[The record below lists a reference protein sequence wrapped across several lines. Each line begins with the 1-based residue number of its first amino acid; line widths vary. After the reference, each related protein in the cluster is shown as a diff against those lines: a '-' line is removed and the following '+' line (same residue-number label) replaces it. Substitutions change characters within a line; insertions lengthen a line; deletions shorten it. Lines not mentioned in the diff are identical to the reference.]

1 MDLSRLKSVLA
12 SEPSFRLKQVEEA
25 IFKNLITNWDEA
37 KNLPASLREKLKEKC
52 PLEINAVLKVSKDNS
67 TAKAL
72 IILKD
77 GAKIE
82 TVLMK
87 HNPKDTHS
95 FAGLDEDKS
104 ARNSICVSTQV
115 GCPMGCAFCATGT
128 LGLTRSLTQD
138 EIIEQ
143 ILFFARHLKKTE
155 EKITNITFMGMG
167 EPFLNY
173 DAVIS
178 AIRRLNDKNTL
189 NLGARRFS
197 ISTCGI
203 IEGIDRLADENLEV
217 NLALS
222 LHAPNDKLRTKI
234 MPANRKYPLAKIL
247 ESIKH
252 YYDKTH
258 RKLMF
263 EYIMLKGVNDSEE
276 NAEELAQIL
285 KGFNCMVNLIPYNLT
300 YAKESAKEVRE
311 KQKAQKI
318 ETKAIPLFDQTSHNQ
333 IRRFK
338 NILEKHGIDAI
349 QRFEFGQDID
359 AACGQLAAKS

>member
-173 DAVIS
+173 DNALKAADIMNYSFGFHLSVRKI
-178 AIRRLNDKNTL
+178 T
-189 NLGARRFS
+189 
-197 ISTCGI
+197 ISTSGI
-203 IEGIDRLADENLEV
+203 HPAIERYIDEKRPY

-222 LHAPNDKLRTKI
+222 LNDTESVKRLVN
-234 MPANRKYPLAKIL
+234 MPVENKYPFEKIAAMLNEKFPVSRNRLTIEYVMRKDNISRDDAKRL
-247 ESIKH
+247 KKMFKYSRIK
-252 YYDKTH
+252 
-258 RKLMF
+258 L
-263 EYIMLKGVNDSEE
+263 
-276 NAEELAQIL
+276 
-285 KGFNCMVNLIPYNLT
+285 NLIPLNKGNHELPIPT
-300 YAKESAKEVRE
+300 EQEIQEFIKELEIMNVPVS
-311 KQKAQKI
+311 
-318 ETKAIPLFDQTSHNQ
+318 
-333 IRRFK
+333 IRK
-338 NILEKHGIDAI
+338 SMGS
-349 QRFEFGQDID
+349 DISG
-359 AACGQLAAKS
+359 ACGQLSGKKYRSEVKED